1 MGQREG
7 KKSKDLEGER
17 KEKKEGVEGVVG
29 FLVFPGFLN

>member
-7 KKSKDLEGER
+7 KKSKDLGEKR
-17 KEKKEGVEGVVG
+17 KKKKEEVEGVVG